1 MDREGN
7 GMKMLKTII
16 YFIISLAILFYAIP
30 RIPLFHADFA
40 AQLFAFAWLFFA
52 LLVVGAHLDQLLFL
66 DEEKRNQ
73 IAKIKAYKRWKRE
86 QEILHLQQKGRR
98 MVQGNR

>member
-1 MDREGN
+1 MR
-7 GMKMLKTII
+7 MVKTII

-30 RIPLFHADFA
+30 RIPLLHADSI
-40 AQLFAFAWLFFA
+40 AQVFAFTWVFFA

-66 DEEKRNQ
+66 DEEKMKHLV
-73 IAKIKAYKRWKRE
+73 KIKAYKRWEKE
-86 QEILHLQQKGRR
+86 QEILRLQSKRRR